1 MSRLGLWVARL
12 TVGGMTTTRIH
23 TCTYFD
29 DGGAEHL
36 CACGSRAF
44 YLAEEDGAEAVLV
57 VLDDGPPVT
66 QRTVGSFARELAI
79 SA

>member
-1 MSRLGLWVARL
+1 MSRPGVWVARL
-12 TVGGMTTTRIH
+12 TVGAMTTTRIH

-44 YLAEEDGAEAVLV
+44 YLAEEDGAEPVLV
-57 VLDDGPPVT
+57 VLDDSPPAT
-66 QRTVGSFARELAI
+66 QRRVGSYPRELAI